1 MAKVYNPTRLMLDA
15 NTMSALIDKGR
26 EREDARNRM
35 IASGIAGILRG
46 GQEAIERGNRR
57 AMMEG
62 GDWENPSEWGDKE
75 YEAAKESFINTGDVS
90 ALNSYKMRKMQER
103 EQKMRE
109 NELATRK
116 TLAEIENRRGK
127 EEANKVRESQIDEEK
142 TALYKAIVQAES
154 ENVTPDV
161 RMNGEIDIE
170 ARRKKL
176 SDLGNPISDK
186 ELEELRKKYRE
197 KNVKGKSIKTGAE
210 GEVVGEEEV
219 AEDGG
224 LYGYI
229 RGEADI
235 EARKR
240 IFKDEIAK
248 AKRNGISDA
257 EKAELADAAEKASNE
272 TSAAKRDNEFLDIKK
287 NIAGLVT
294 REDIDRKEKAL
305 ADEYEALL
313 KNPKGSARLEAAKRK
328 DPKRFESMK
337 KAHDKRYGKG
347 K

>member
-26 EREDARNRM
+26 EREDSRNRM

-109 NELATRK
+109 EDIKARK
-116 TLAEIENRRGK
+116 KLAEMENARGADIASK
-127 EEANKVRESQIDEEK
+127 ERESQIEDLMTNLK
-142 TALYKAIVQAES
+142 KSLVQRDSES
-154 ENVTPDV
+154 VTPDV
-161 RMNGEIDIE
+161 RAIANIDVAYYRNKLKNFGIELSDDDIE
-170 ARRKKL
+170 KIGGKKK
-176 SDLGNPISDK
+176 D
-186 ELEELRKKYRE
+186 
-197 KNVKGKSIKTGAE
+197 AE
-210 GEVVGEEEV
+210 NNEEVVETGS
-219 AEDGG
+219 EDISERNKDETLFGK
-224 LYGYI
+224 I
-229 RGEADI
+229 MSEQDI
-235 EARKR
+235 AARKR

-257 EKAELADAAEKASNE
+257 EKAELADAAEKVSNA
-272 TSAAKRDNEFLDIKK
+272 TDAAKRDNEFLDIKN
-287 NIAGLVT
+287 NIAKLVT
-294 REDIDRKEKAL
+294 NEAIDRAEREL
-305 ADEYEALL
+305 ADEYESLL
-313 KNPKGSARLEAAKRK
+313 KNPKGSARLESEKRK
-328 DPKRFESMK
+328 DPKRFERMK

>member
-75 YEAAKESFINTGDVS
+75 YEAAKESFINAGDVS

-109 NELATRK
+109 EDIKARK
-116 TLAEIENRRGK
+116 KLAEMENARGADIASK
-127 EEANKVRESQIDEEK
+127 ERESQIDELMTNLK
-142 TALYKAIVQAES
+142 KSLVQRDSES
-154 ENVTPDV
+154 VTPDV
-161 RMNGEIDIE
+161 RAVANIYVSYYRNKLKNFGIELSDDDIE
-170 ARRKKL
+170 RIGGKKQ
-176 SDLGNPISDK
+176 D
-186 ELEELRKKYRE
+186 
-197 KNVKGKSIKTGAE
+197 AE
-210 GEVVGEEEV
+210 NNAEVVGTGS
-219 AEDGG
+219 EDISERNKDETLFGK
-224 LYGYI
+224 I
-229 RGEADI
+229 MSEQDI
-235 EARKR
+235 AARKR
-240 IFKDEIAK
+240 ILKDAIEK

-257 EKAELADAAEKASNE
+257 EKAELADAAEEVSNA
-272 TSAAKRDNEFLDIKK
+272 TDAAKRDNEFLDIKN
-287 NIAGLVT
+287 NIAKLVT
-294 REDIDRKEKAL
+294 REAIDRAEREL
-305 ADEYEALL
+305 ADEYESLL

-328 DPKRFESMK
+328 DPKRFERMK

>member
-109 NELATRK
+109 EDIKARK
-116 TLAEIENRRGK
+116 KLAEMENARGADIASK
-127 EEANKVRESQIDEEK
+127 ERESQIDELITNLK
-142 TALYKAIVQAES
+142 KSLVQRDS

-161 RMNGEIDIE
+161 RSIANIDVAYYRNKLKKDFGIELSDDDIE
-170 ARRKKL
+170 RIGGKKQ
-176 SDLGNPISDK
+176 D
-186 ELEELRKKYRE
+186 
-197 KNVKGKSIKTGAE
+197 AE
-210 GEVVGEEEV
+210 NNEEVVETGSEEISERNKD
-219 AEDGG
+219 ET
-224 LYGYI
+224 LYGKI
-229 RGEADI
+229 KSEQDI

-294 REDIDRKEKAL
+294 REAIDREEKAL

-328 DPKRFESMK
+328 DPKRFERMK

>member
-1 MAKVYNPTRLMLDA
+1 MARVYNPTRLMLDA

-26 EREDARNRM
+26 EREDSRNRM

-109 NELATRK
+109 EDIKARK
-116 TLAEIENRRGK
+116 KLAEMENARGADIASK
-127 EEANKVRESQIDEEK
+127 ERESQIEELMTNLK
-142 TALYKAIVQAES
+142 KSLVQRDSES
-154 ENVTPDV
+154 VTPDV
-161 RMNGEIDIE
+161 RAIANIDVAYYRNKLKNFGIELSDDDIE
-170 ARRKKL
+170 KIGGKKK
-176 SDLGNPISDK
+176 S
-186 ELEELRKKYRE
+186 EENNE
-197 KNVKGKSIKTGAE
+197 
-210 GEVVGEEEV
+210 EVVETGS
-219 AEDGG
+219 EDISERNKDETLFGK
-224 LYGYI
+224 I
-229 RGEADI
+229 MSEQDI
-235 EARKR
+235 AARKR

-257 EKAELADAAEKASNE
+257 EKAELADAAEKVSNA
-272 TSAAKRDNEFLDIKK
+272 TDAAKRDNEFLDIKN
-287 NIAGLVT
+287 NIAKLVT
-294 REDIDRKEKAL
+294 NEAIDRAEREL
-305 ADEYEALL
+305 ADEYESLL
-313 KNPKGSARLEAAKRK
+313 KNPKGSARLESEKRK
-328 DPKRFESMK
+328 DPKRFERMK

>member
-1 MAKVYNPTRLMLDA
+1 MARVYNPTRLMLDA

-26 EREDARNRM
+26 EREDSRNRM

-109 NELATRK
+109 EDIKARK
-116 TLAEIENRRGK
+116 KLAEIENARGADIASK
-127 EEANKVRESQIDEEK
+127 ERESQIDELMTNLK
-142 TALYKAIVQAES
+142 KSLVQRDSES
-154 ENVTPDV
+154 VTPDV
-161 RMNGEIDIE
+161 RAIANIDVAYYRNKLKNFGIELSDDDIE
-170 ARRKKL
+170 RIGGKKQ
-176 SDLGNPISDK
+176 D
-186 ELEELRKKYRE
+186 
-197 KNVKGKSIKTGAE
+197 AE
-210 GEVVGEEEV
+210 NNEEVVETGS
-219 AEDGG
+219 EDISVRNKDETLFGK
-224 LYGYI
+224 I
-229 RGEADI
+229 MSEQDI
-235 EARKR
+235 AARKR

-257 EKAELADAAEKASNE
+257 EKAELADAAEKVSNA
-272 TSAAKRDNEFLDIKK
+272 TDAAKRDNEFLDIKN
-287 NIAGLVT
+287 NIAKLVT
-294 REDIDRKEKAL
+294 NEAIDRAEREL
-305 ADEYEALL
+305 ADEYESLL
-313 KNPKGSARLEAAKRK
+313 KNPKGSARLESEKRK
-328 DPKRFESMK
+328 DPKRFERMK
-337 KAHDKRYGKG
+337 KAHDKRYKG

>member
-1 MAKVYNPTRLMLDA
+1 MARVYNPTRLMLDA

-109 NELATRK
+109 EDIKARK
-116 TLAEIENRRGK
+116 KLAEMENARGADIASK
-127 EEANKVRESQIDEEK
+127 ERESQIDELMTNLK
-142 TALYKAIVQAES
+142 KSLVQRDSES
-154 ENVTPDV
+154 VTPDV
-161 RMNGEIDIE
+161 RSIANIDVAYYKNKLKNFGIELSDDDIERIGGKKQDAENNAEVVGTGSEDISERNKDETLYGKIKSEQDIE
-170 ARRKKL
+170 AK
-176 SDLGNPISDK
+176 
-186 ELEELRKKYRE
+186 
-197 KNVKGKSIKTGAE
+197 
-210 GEVVGEEEV
+210 
-219 AEDGG
+219 
-224 LYGYI
+224 
-229 RGEADI
+229 
-235 EARKR
+235 KR
-240 IFKDEIAK
+240 IFYDEIAK

-257 EKAELADAAEKASNE
+257 EKAELADAAEKVGNE
-272 TSAAKRDNEFLDIKK
+272 TAAAKRDKEFLDIKK

-294 REDIDRKEKAL
+294 REAIDREEKAL

-328 DPKRFESMK
+328 DPKKFERMK

>member
-15 NTMSALIDKGR
+15 NTMSAFIDKGR

-75 YEAAKESFINTGDVS
+75 YEAAKESFINAGDVS

-109 NELATRK
+109 EDIKARK
-116 TLAEIENRRGK
+116 KLAEMENARGADIASK
-127 EEANKVRESQIDEEK
+127 ERESQIDELMTNLK
-142 TALYKAIVQAES
+142 KSLVQRDSES
-154 ENVTPDV
+154 VTPDV
-161 RMNGEIDIE
+161 RAVANIDVSYYRNKLKNFGIELSDDDIE
-170 ARRKKL
+170 RIGGKKQ
-176 SDLGNPISDK
+176 D
-186 ELEELRKKYRE
+186 
-197 KNVKGKSIKTGAE
+197 AE
-210 GEVVGEEEV
+210 NNAEVVGTGS
-219 AEDGG
+219 EDISERNKDETLFGK
-224 LYGYI
+224 I
-229 RGEADI
+229 MSEQDI
-235 EARKR
+235 AARKR
-240 IFKDEIAK
+240 ILKDAIEK

-257 EKAELADAAEKASNE
+257 EKAELADAAEEVSNA
-272 TSAAKRDNEFLDIKK
+272 TDAAKRDNEFLDIKN
-287 NIAGLVT
+287 NIAKLVT
-294 REDIDRKEKAL
+294 REAIDRAEREL
-305 ADEYEALL
+305 ADEYESLL

-328 DPKRFESMK
+328 DPKRFERMK